1 MWFSKIYHYPTC
13 IGHYGTFYNK
23 FACPLLSSKV
33 KVTVKARGLCYNKS
47 SPGKTTEPIDIKLI
61 EDEYKMNDL

>member
-1 MWFSKIYHYPTC
+1 MPIHGNSA
-13 IGHYGTFYNK
+13 N
-23 FACPLLSSKV
+23 LLF

-47 SPGKTTEPIDIKLI
+47 SPGKTTEPVGIKQI